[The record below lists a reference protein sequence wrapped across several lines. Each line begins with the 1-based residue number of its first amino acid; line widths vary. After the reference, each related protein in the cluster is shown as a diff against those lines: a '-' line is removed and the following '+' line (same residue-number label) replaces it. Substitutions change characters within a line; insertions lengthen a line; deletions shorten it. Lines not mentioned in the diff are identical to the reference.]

1 MGEIMRM
8 PDKEKVIKDLEEVRR
23 FIECEN
29 LPAHT
34 LKAKMVIDDAL
45 ALLKAQEPVAPVR
58 KSFLV
63 SAPDGYGTTP
73 SMTVCGACGAWLL
86 TVEPRAKY
94 CPNCGRAVKW
104 E

>member
-34 LKAKMVIDDAL
+34 LKAKLVIDDAL

-63 SAPDGYGTTP
+63 SAPDEYGTTP
-73 SMTVCGACGAWLL
+73 PMTICGACGAWLL